1 MNIEAQSGTW
11 DCIVVGAGPAG
22 LNAAL
27 VLGRARRRVLVLDNA
42 QPRNYATHE
51 MHGVLG
57 HDGLDPAD
65 LRARGR
71 AELGRYGVEVVT
83 AEVQDAEVLD
93 GAVRLTSARGADL
106 TRTVLLATGMLDEVP
121 DIRGFAD
128 LWGTSAHTCPYCDG
142 FEHRDERLAV
152 LAAGARGEHLA
163 VLLRQWS
170 DDVVLL
176 SNGPHDLAA
185 DQLARVHALGIP
197 IIETPVVA
205 LDGDGTGR
213 LRRVR
218 LDNGETL
225 DRDALFF
232 YVGWRLR
239 VDVARTLGCRLRDDG
254 SIAVDSGQATTVDR
268 VYAAGN
274 CAEPRALVP
283 AAAGSGVTAAV
294 AINTRLSFEDA
305 DRAVDSRA
313 GARLRGPLTP
323 KSSGPLGRHRQDL
336 TPERRSGARRWEART
351 RRHPR
356 SGERRRPSPRGS
368 PRAARAAAPA
378 GLLRCG
384 LRRGVALRRESL
396 HSARASAR

>member
-1 MNIEAQSGTW
+1 MSREPTSPTW

-27 VLGRARRRVLVLDNA
+27 VLGRARRRVLVLDNGE
-42 QPRNYATHE
+42 PRNYATHE

-71 AELGRYGVEVVT
+71 AELARYGVDVVT
-83 AEVQDAEVLD
+83 VDVQDAEVLD
-93 GAVRLTSARGADL
+93 GAIQVTCDGRAEL

-121 DIRGFAD
+121 DIPGFAD
-128 LWGTSAHTCPYCDG
+128 VWGTSAHTCPYCDG

-163 VLLRQWS
+163 VLLLQWS

-185 DQLARVHALGIP
+185 DQLARVQALGVT
-197 IIETPVVA
+197 IIETPVVG
-205 LDGDGTGR
+205 LDSDNGR

-218 LDNGETL
+218 LGDGQTL

-239 VDVARTLGCRLRDDG
+239 NDLARTLGCALRDDG
-254 SIAVDSGQATTVDR
+254 SIAVDADQATTIDR
-268 VYAAGN
+268 AYAAGN
-274 CAEPRALVP
+274 CSEPRALVP
-283 AAAGSGVTAAV
+283 AAAGSGASAAV
-294 AINTRLSFEDA
+294 AINARLSFEDA
-305 DRAVDSRA
+305 DRAV
-313 GARLRGPLTP
+313 ARSAP
-323 KSSGPLGRHRQDL
+323 
-336 TPERRSGARRWEART
+336 
-351 RRHPR
+351 
-356 SGERRRPSPRGS
+356 
-368 PRAARAAAPA
+368 AARS
-378 GLLRCG
+378 R
-384 LRRGVALRRESL
+384 
-396 HSARASAR
+396 

>member
-1 MNIEAQSGTW
+1 MISEAESRTW

-42 QPRNYATHE
+42 QPRNYATRE
-51 MHGVLG
+51 MHGGLG

-93 GAVRLTSARGADL
+93 GAVRLTSARGTDL
-106 TRTVLLATGMLDEVP
+106 ARTVLLATGMLDEVP
-121 DIRGFAD
+121 DIPGFAD
-128 LWGTSAHTCPYCDG
+128 VWGTSAHTCPYCDG

-152 LAAGARGEHLA
+152 LAAGDRGEHLA

-176 SNGPHDLAA
+176 SNGAHDLAA
-185 DQLARVHALGIP
+185 DRLAHVQAVDVP
-197 IIETPVVA
+197 VIEAPVVG
-205 LDGDGTGR
+205 LDSDNGR

-218 LDNGETL
+218 LGDDKTL

-239 VDVARTLGCRLRDDG
+239 TDVARTLGCELRDDG
-254 SIAVDSGQATTVDR
+254 SIAVDSDQATTIDR

-274 CAEPRALVP
+274 CSDPRALVP
-283 AAAGSGVTAAV
+283 AASGSGATAAV
-294 AINTRLSFEDA
+294 AINARLSVEDA
-305 DRAVDSRA
+305 DSAV
-313 GARLRGPLTP
+313 AR
-323 KSSGPLGRHRQDL
+323 SS
-336 TPERRSGARRWEART
+336 T
-351 RRHPR
+351 
-356 SGERRRPSPRGS
+356 
-368 PRAARAAAPA
+368 AAR
-378 GLLRCG
+378 
-384 LRRGVALRRESL
+384 S
-396 HSARASAR
+396 H